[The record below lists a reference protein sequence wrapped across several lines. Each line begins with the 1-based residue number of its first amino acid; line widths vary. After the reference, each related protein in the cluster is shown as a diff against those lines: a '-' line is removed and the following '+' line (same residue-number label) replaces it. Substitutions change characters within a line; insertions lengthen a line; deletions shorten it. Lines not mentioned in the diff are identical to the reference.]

1 MLRAVHSPVLESQR
15 PKRSYRPRGSSLPS
29 RLLVGAFVGL
39 LAGTFFA
46 VIIALVALVV
56 MLAVPGAARVW
67 QAAGLLILINYAVAV
82 ITSAWRVARRRTR

>member
-1 MLRAVHSPVLESQR
+1 
-15 PKRSYRPRGSSLPS
+15 
-29 RLLVGAFVGL
+29 
-39 LAGTFFA
+39 
-46 VIIALVALVV
+46 